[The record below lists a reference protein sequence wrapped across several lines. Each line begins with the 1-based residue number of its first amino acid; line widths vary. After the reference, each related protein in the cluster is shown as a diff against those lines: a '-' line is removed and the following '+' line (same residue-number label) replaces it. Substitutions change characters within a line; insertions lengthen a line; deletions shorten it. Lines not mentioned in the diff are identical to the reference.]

1 MELKY
6 KRTYLCP
13 NVKSKFRLYKN
24 FGEISVIKKPKT
36 LNAKLL
42 TIQEFA
48 LSKEASDPAST
59 GILPQQAVPTQQP
72 EQPYQKGRDPSTV

>member
-6 KRTYLCP
+6 KKTYLCP

-36 LNAKLL
+36 RKSKLL
-42 TIQEFA
+42 TIEEFA
-48 LSKEASDPAST
+48 PSKEASDPAST
-59 GILPQQAVPTQQP
+59 AIQPQQAVPTQQP
-72 EQPYQKGRDPSTV
+72 EQPYQKGRDLSTV